1 MGSSSG
7 KQKNP
12 VMNQA
17 TTDPDNPPAYK
28 HLKDRNYPAKFKAL
42 AAKHHTDLKP
52 GHYQESPQAVYD
64 DVKRVIQGEKLWKIA
79 AEFPE
84 EHRIEFVA
92 TTPLLK
98 FKDDIVVVIEAD
110 PNGKGSILH
119 ARSKSRIGKGDMG
132 ANKARLLYLF
142 GKLNLTPQ

>member
-1 MGSSSG
+1 
-7 KQKNP
+7 
-12 VMNQA
+12 
-17 TTDPDNPPAYK
+17 
-28 HLKDRNYPAKFKAL
+28 
-42 AAKHHTDLKP
+42 
-52 GHYQESPQAVYD
+52 
-64 DVKRVIQGEKLWKIA
+64 VKRVIQGEKLWKIA

-119 ARSKSRIGKGDMG
+119 SRSKSRIGKGDMG